1 MVKNMTKDIAGVI
14 CIAGIF
20 GLMFLCIILPDP
32 ATATDAPEAVRTH
45 IEKKLPPVEFFI
57 EEPEVSS
64 EEVVSEAMETVSEIV
79 LYDVPLSSELQQHVI
94 KESEQY
100 GINPVFIFGIIERET
115 GYRANA
121 VGDSGKSEGLMQI
134 QRKWHS
140 GRMEELGCTDLLD
153 PYQNVTVGVN
163 ILAEQLDRYDGD
175 MAKALTA
182 YNQGHYKGT
191 VTKYAKGVMEIAA
204 RLEGGVESGVNS

>member
-1 MVKNMTKDIAGVI
+1 MAPDITKDIAGGI

-20 GLMFLCIILPDP
+20 SLMLLCIIIPDP
-32 ATATDAPEAVRTH
+32 ATATDAPQAVRSA
-45 IEKKLPPVEFFI
+45 IEKKQF
-57 EEPEVSS
+57 VSEYVI
-64 EEVVSEAMETVSEIV
+64 EEVVSEATETVSEIV
-79 LYDVPLSSELQQHVI
+79 LYDVPLDSELQQHVI
-94 KESEQY
+94 KEAEQY
-100 GINPVFIFGIIERET
+100 GINPAIIFGIIEKESDYRENT
-115 GYRANA
+115 

-140 GRMEELGCTDLLD
+140 GRMEELGCTDLFD

-182 YNQGHYKGT
+182 YNRGHYAGT
-191 VTKYAKGVMEIAA
+191 ITKYAKGVMEIAA
-204 RLEGGVESGVNS
+204 RLEGGIENGLYS